1 MKDPAIKV
9 NSEIGKL
16 KTVLLKRP
24 GEEVENITPDTMERL
39 LFDDI
44 PFLEI
49 AQKEHDFFAQ
59 TLRDNGAETLY
70 IDDLAVDV
78 LDKDNAIRHKFVETY
93 LDEAGYGLGTT
104 HDALYE
110 YLQDFSTRDMVTK
123 LYAGI
128 RRNEFDFSN
137 DSLHDLA
144 GRDAAN
150 PFLLDPLP
158 NAYFTR
164 DPQASMGHGLT
175 INHMTFK
182 ARRPESLF
190 TEYVMQYHPRFAG
203 KVNVWRDRNHDTR
216 IEGGDELIL
225 NDHVLAIGVSERT
238 SSKSIEGL
246 AKELFKNSES
256 NFDTVVAVEIPH
268 NHAMMHLDTVF
279 TMVNYDQFTVFPG
292 IMNDEGHMN
301 IFIMTPGANGTVKL
315 AHRTDLAA
323 TLKEVLHLSEL
334 DMIMTGSGDEIVA
347 PREQWNDGSNT
358 LTIAPGEVVTYN
370 RNYVSNELLRRHG
383 IRVHEVISSELSRGR
398 GGPRCMSQPLWRED
412 I

>member
-78 LDKDNAIRHKFVETY
+78 LDKDTAIRDQFVETY

-110 YLQDFSTRDMVTK
+110 YLKDFSTRDMVTK

-164 DPQASMGHGLT
+164 DPQASMGNGIT

-190 TEYVMQYHPRFAG
+190 TEYIMQHHPRFAG

-225 NDHVLAIGVSERT
+225 NDHVIAIGVSERT

-246 AKELFKNSES
+246 AKELFKNPES
-256 NFDTVVAVEIPH
+256 TFDTVVAVEIPH

-301 IFIMTPGANGTVKL
+301 IFIMTPGEKGTVKL
-315 AHRTDLAA
+315 THRTDLAT
-323 TLKEVLHLSEL
+323 TLKEVLNLSEL